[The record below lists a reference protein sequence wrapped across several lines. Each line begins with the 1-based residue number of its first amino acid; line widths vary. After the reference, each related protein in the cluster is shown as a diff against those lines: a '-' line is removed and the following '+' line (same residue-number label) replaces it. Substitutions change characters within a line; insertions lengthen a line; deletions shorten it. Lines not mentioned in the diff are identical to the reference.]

1 MMGMQ
6 PAFVRKGERKL
17 FQSKKAMIQMI
28 LLAVGAAMHCY
39 GAWRGEV
46 QIVLSKAV
54 RLCLECVGIG

>member
-1 MMGMQ
+1 M
-6 PAFVRKGERKL
+6 

-28 LLAVGAAMHCY
+28 LLAVGAVMLCY
-39 GAWRGEV
+39 GAWRGEA

>member
-1 MMGMQ
+1 MQ
-6 PAFVRKGERKL
+6 PAFVQKGERKL

-28 LLAVGAAMHCY
+28 LLAVGSAMLCY

>member
-1 MMGMQ
+1 MQ
-6 PAFVRKGERKL
+6 PAFVQKGERKL

-28 LLAVGAAMHCY
+28 LLAVGAAMLYY
-39 GAWRGEV
+39 GVWRGEV

>member
-1 MMGMQ
+1 MQ
-6 PAFVRKGERKL
+6 PVFVQKGERKL

-28 LLAVGAAMHCY
+28 LLAVGASMLCY
-39 GAWRGEV
+39 GVWRGEV